1 MAGRSVSV
9 RDNMGVV
16 SRSIVVTLQV
26 DTVHKGMRRRCQDI
40 CHNLKVVSHV
50 LMASA
55 VLVFIGGTVSL
66 GTLTVIL
73 DTLCMGDVEGQL
85 EAARG
90 KDLQT
95 VTLIGF
101 QRVL

>member
-1 MAGRSVSV
+1 MAGRSVNV
-9 RDNMGVV
+9 CDDMGVV

-26 DTVHKGMRRRCQDI
+26 DTVHKGMRRRRQDI
-40 CHNLKVVSHV
+40 CHDLKVLSHA
-50 LMASA
+50 LMTSA
-55 VLVFIGGTVSL
+55 VLIFICGTVSL

-73 DTLCMGDVEGQL
+73 DTLCMSDVEGQL

-90 KDLQT
+90 KDLQA

>member
-1 MAGRSVSV
+1 MTGRSVNV
-9 RDNMGVV
+9 CDDMGVV

-26 DTVHKGMRRRCQDI
+26 DTVHKGMRRRRQV
-40 CHNLKVVSHV
+40 LSHA
-50 LMASA
+50 LMTSA
-55 VLVFIGGTVSL
+55 VLIFICGTVSL

-90 KDLQT
+90 KDLQA

>member
-9 RDNMGVV
+9 RDDMGVV
-16 SRSIVVTLQV
+16 SRSIVVTLQMH
-26 DTVHKGMRRRCQDI
+26 TVHQGMRRRRQDI
-40 CHNLKVVSHV
+40 CHDLKVLSHV